1 MFHDA
6 RNMYVYTECFI
17 KIDKYEV
24 YFIKYLNILKT
35 NLYQLQYRN
44 STIEIK
50 MMENVFL
57 VSFIIFIEHSV

>member
-6 RNMYVYTECFI
+6 RNMSECFI